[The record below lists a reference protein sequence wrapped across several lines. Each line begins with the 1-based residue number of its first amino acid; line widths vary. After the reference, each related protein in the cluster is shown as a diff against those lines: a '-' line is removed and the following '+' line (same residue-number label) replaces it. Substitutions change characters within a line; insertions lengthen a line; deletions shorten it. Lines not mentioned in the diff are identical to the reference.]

1 MNRILP
7 LSAIILVA
15 TIGAACT
22 SASAGAGSQPPAPS
36 QPPVATPL
44 PSAPVP
50 SAPPVST
57 PKPTA
62 KPTAKPTPKPSDGPI
77 RVTLESAAA
86 DHVTIDILDESGRI
100 VRAESGH
107 PGEGASVPTGKLQAE
122 NVDARTLRLTWT
134 DIPGDN
140 KLGLYVNETA
150 SVMLVIQPD
159 HDGDAMALDRVL
171 IVEFDRPVSADDFLL
186 GVQEGLDTAG

>member
-7 LSAIILVA
+7 LSAILLVA

-22 SASAGAGSQPPAPS
+22 SASAGAGSQPPSATPPPASAPVPSTPAPS
-36 QPPVATPL
+36 QPPVTTPEPTATPE
-44 PSAPVP
+44 PTDEAPTRIV
-50 SAPPVST
+50 
-57 PKPTA
+57 
-62 KPTAKPTPKPSDGPI
+62 
-77 RVTLESAAA
+77 LESRAN

-107 PGEGASVPTGKLQAE
+107 PAEGASVPTGELKAE

-140 KLGLYVNETA
+140 ELGLYVNEAA

-159 HDGDAMALDRVL
+159 HDGDAMAFDRVL
-171 IVEFDRPVSADDFLL
+171 IVEFDRPVAADDFLL

>member
-1 MNRILP
+1 MNRFLP
-7 LSAIILVA
+7 LSAIVLVA

-22 SASAGAGSQPPAPS
+22 TAGAEAGSQAPS
-36 QPPVATPL
+36 ATPPVATPQ
-44 PSAPVP
+44 P
-50 SAPPVST
+50 ST
-57 PKPTA
+57 PAPSRPPASTPGPTA
-62 KPTAKPTPKPSDGPI
+62 QPSDGTPT
-77 RVTLESAAA
+77 RVVLESRAA
-86 DHVTIDILDESGRI
+86 DHVTIDILDKSGRI

-107 PGEGASVPTGKLQAE
+107 PAEGASVPGGQLKAE
-122 NVDARTLRLTWT
+122 SIDARTLRLTWT
-134 DIPGDN
+134 DLPGDN
-140 KLGLYVNETA
+140 ELGLYLNETA

>member
-7 LSAIILVA
+7 LSAIVLVA

-22 SASAGAGSQPPAPS
+22 SASGAPGSPS
-36 QPPVATPL
+36 PSATPPVATPR

-50 SAPPVST
+50 SEPAPSEPPVST
-57 PKPTA
+57 PKPSPA
-62 KPTAKPTPKPSDGPI
+62 QSDGPI
-77 RVTLESAAA
+77 RVVLESAAG

-107 PGEGASVPTGKLQAE
+107 PGDGASVPSGKLQAV

-134 DIPGDN
+134 DLPGDN
-140 KLGLYVNETA
+140 KLGLYVNEAA

-186 GVQEGLDTAG
+186 GVQEGLDTAA

>member
-22 SASAGAGSQPPAPS
+22 SASAGAGSQPPAS
-36 QPPVATPL
+36 TPPVATPL
-44 PSAPVP
+44 PSAPPP
-50 SAPPVST
+50 SEPPVST
-57 PKPTA
+57 PKPSTA
-62 KPTAKPTPKPSDGPI
+62 PSDGPI
-77 RVTLESAAA
+77 RVVLESAAE

-107 PGEGASVPTGKLQAE
+107 PGDGASVPTGKLQAE

-140 KLGLYVNETA
+140 ELGLYVNEAAT
-150 SVMLVIQPD
+150 VMLVIQPD

-171 IVEFDRPVSADDFLL
+171 IVEFDRPVAADDFLL

>member
-7 LSAIILVA
+7 LSAILVVA
-15 TIGAACT
+15 MLAACT
-22 SASAGAGSQPPAPS
+22 SAGAGASSQPPSATPPVATPPVAT
-36 QPPVATPL
+36 PPVATPL
-44 PSAPVP
+44 PSAPEP
-50 SAPPVST
+50 SKSPAT
-57 PKPTA
+57 RPTA
-62 KPTAKPTPKPSDGPI
+62 SPSDGPI
-77 RVTLESAAA
+77 RVVLESAAA
-86 DHVTIDILDESGRI
+86 DHVTIDILDESGRV

-107 PGEGASVPTGKLQAE
+107 PGEGASVPTGKLVAE

-140 KLGLYVNETA
+140 ELGLYVNETA
-150 SVMLVIQPD
+150 SVMLVLQPD

-171 IVEFDRPVSADDFLL
+171 IVEFDRPISADDFLL